1 LRKLVLDASVAMSWC
16 FPDESDSYAAS
27 VLDALP
33 SSQAVVPWLWPL
45 EIANVLL
52 AGERR
57 GRLSESDTTRFLS
70 MLESLPIVID
80 RTPPS
85 PVTEDILQLGRRHGL
100 SAYDACYIELAR
112 REGLALATIDNQLR
126 IAAEKMGLFIVEP

>member
-1 LRKLVLDASVAMSWC
+1 MKRIVLDASVTMSWC
-16 FPDESDSYAAS
+16 FPDESNSYAAS
-27 VLDALP
+27 VLDTLP

-57 GRLSESDTTRFLS
+57 GRLSETDTTRFLS
-70 MLESLPIVID
+70 LLESLPIQID

-85 PVTEDILQLGRRHGL
+85 PVMEDILRLGRKHGL

-112 REGLALATIDNQLR
+112 REGLALATIDDQLR
-126 IAAEKMGLFIVEP
+126 TAAERMGLCIVEP